1 MRPSFVCAL
10 VARSTPLGPRTG
22 RAPLAPDAY
31 RVRPQLGTT
40 CRRCDLPLRIA
51 CRPHEPRA
59 LRTQHGPSALRTP
72 HEPRALSVV
81 RLFEDDHVGDAL
93 SGASCGFS
101 TLNPY
106 GGWESLFNRMA
117 ESRKGA
123 ACNALA
129 ARRHNINQT
138 ACTDASRCVRGVL

>member
-1 MRPSFVCAL
+1 M
-10 VARSTPLGPRTG
+10 
-22 RAPLAPDAY
+22 
-31 RVRPQLGTT
+31 RPQLGTT

-51 CRPHEPRA
+51 CRPH
-59 LRTQHGPSALRTP
+59 G
-72 HEPRALSVV
+72 PRALSAG

-117 ESRKGA
+117 GFRRGA

-129 ARRHNINQT
+129 ARRALLT
-138 ACTDASRCVRGVL
+138 EWSSVVFS